1 MKEIIFTID
10 NLQNTEKCMV
20 KKTEI
25 TYNLN
30 TQT

>member
-10 NLQNTEKCMV
+10 KLQNTEKYMV

-30 TQT
+30 TQI